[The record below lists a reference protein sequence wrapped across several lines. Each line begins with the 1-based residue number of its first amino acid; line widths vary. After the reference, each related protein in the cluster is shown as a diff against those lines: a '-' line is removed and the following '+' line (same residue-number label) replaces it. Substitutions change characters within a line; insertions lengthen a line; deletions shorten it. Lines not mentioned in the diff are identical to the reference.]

1 MSPAATSKTSI
12 EFEPEITA
20 FYCIYCGYMA
30 ADTAGALQIQYP
42 ANVKFIRM
50 PCGGKTDTRYLL
62 EAFEQGA
69 DGVYL
74 VVCPIGNCHHVR
86 GNERGKA
93 RVERAKKILDDI
105 GLGGARL
112 DMFFMSG
119 SQGHSF
125 AMAAQTMT
133 ERIQKLGP
141 NPLKARVENG
151 KTGKPEV
158 EEDTEEEI
166 SFRGRRISK
175 GKKQAGDP

>member
-1 MSPAATSKTSI
+1 
-12 EFEPEITA
+12 
-20 FYCIYCGYMA
+20 
-30 ADTAGALQIQYP
+30 
-42 ANVKFIRM
+42 
-50 PCGGKTDTRYLL
+50 
-62 EAFEQGA
+62 
-69 DGVYL
+69 
-74 VVCPIGNCHHVR
+74 VR

-166 SFRGRRISK
+166 SFRGRKISK